1 MHMMNGGDV
10 PLFMF
15 CCLQTAAFDK
25 LAKQTNCKH
34 LLKIHIS
41 IYSNLYSKLLDT
53 NAIYLQV

>member
-1 MHMMNGGDV
+1 MNGGDV